1 MSDDNRCPFP
11 FRLLRFWTLRILPAW
26 CLIAFMIFLF
36 QIAICGVVH
45 DNERVKALLQYM
57 EMLPDFIKAF
67 MGGEVLEVG
76 NLAGLIAIGYQDPF
90 VLLLYMLYAV
100 GVPTALLAGEV
111 QRGTMELILSRQ
123 TTKTHI
129 YICAGFITVA
139 GMYALVLVMF
149 AGTVVATMLYD
160 FYQEVPL
167 YFFFKIA
174 IVGGMLASAVGGIA
188 LLAAACFRR
197 GLAVSI
203 TVGYLVVNYFV
214 SIIAD
219 WWPRMKFLEP
229 ATIFNY
235 VDGPAMFDK
244 PGWPIGDMCVLLSL
258 LAVSTIL
265 GGIIWSRRDLPL

>member
-1 MSDDNRCPFP
+1 MSDNNRSPFP

-36 QIAICGVVH
+36 QIAVCGIVH
-45 DNERVKALLQYM
+45 DNERVKALLQYID
-57 EMLPDFIKAF
+57 MLPSFIKSF

-76 NLAGLIAIGYQDPF
+76 NIAGLIAIGYQDPL

-123 TTKTHI
+123 TTKTHV
-129 YICAGFITVA
+129 YICAGLITVA

-149 AGTVVATMLYD
+149 TGTVVATRLYD

-167 YFFFKIA
+167 YFFFRIA
-174 IVGGMLASAVGGIA
+174 IVGGMLASAVGGVA

-197 GLAVSI
+197 GLAVSL
-203 TVGYLVVNYFV
+203 TVGYLVVSYFV

-219 WWPRMKFLEP
+219 WWPRMKWMEP

-235 VDGPAMFDK
+235 VDSPAIFDN
-244 PGWPIGDMCVLLSL
+244 PGWPLGDMCVLLSI
-258 LAVSTIL
+258 LAVSTVL

>member
-1 MSDDNRCPFP
+1 MSDSSRSPFP

-26 CLIAFMIFLF
+26 CLIAFMIFIF

-45 DNERVKALLQYM
+45 DNERVKALLQYID
-57 EMLPDFIKAF
+57 MLPDFIKAF
-67 MGGEVLEVG
+67 MGGEVLQVG
-76 NLAGLIAIGYQDPF
+76 NVAGLIAIGYQDPF

-123 TTKTHI
+123 TTKTQI
-129 YICAGFITVA
+129 YICAGLITIA
-139 GMYALVLVMF
+139 GMYALVIVMF
-149 AGTVVATMLYD
+149 TGTVVATMLYD

-258 LAVSTIL
+258 LTVSTIL

>member
-1 MSDDNRCPFP
+1 MSDNSRSPFP
-11 FRLLRFWTLRILPAW
+11 FTLLRFWTLRILPAW
-26 CLIAFMIFLF
+26 CLIAFMIFIF

-45 DNERVKALLQYM
+45 DNERVKALLQYI

-67 MGGEVLEVG
+67 MGGEILEVG
-76 NLAGLIAIGYQDPF
+76 NIAGLIAIGYQDPL

-129 YICAGFITVA
+129 YICAGLITVV
-139 GMYALVLVMF
+139 GMFALVLVMF
-149 AGTVVATMLYD
+149 TGTVVATMLYD

-203 TVGYLVVNYFV
+203 TVAYLVVNYFV

-235 VDGPAMFDK
+235 VDGPAIFDK

-258 LAVSTIL
+258 LTVSTVL

>member
-1 MSDDNRCPFP
+1 MNSKRRSPFP
-11 FRLLRFWTLRILPAW
+11 LPLLRFWTLRILPAW

-45 DNERVKALLQYM
+45 DNERVKALLQYV

-67 MGGEVLEVG
+67 MGGEILEVG
-76 NLAGLIAIGYQDPF
+76 NIAGLIAIGYQDPF

-123 TTKTHI
+123 TTKTQI
-129 YICAGFITVA
+129 YICAGLITIV
-139 GMYALVLVMF
+139 GMYALVLIMF
-149 AGTVVATMLYD
+149 TGTVVATRLYD

-167 YFFFKIA
+167 YSFFKIA

-197 GLAVSI
+197 GLAVSL
-203 TVGYLVVNYFV
+203 TVGYLVVNYFI

-219 WWPRMKFLEP
+219 WWPRMKWMEP

-235 VDGPAMFDK
+235 VDGPAMFEK
-244 PGWPIGDMCVLLSL
+244 PGWPIGDMCVLISL
-258 LAVSTIL
+258 LIVSTVA

>member
-1 MSDDNRCPFP
+1 MSDSNRSGFP
-11 FRLLRFWTLRILPAW
+11 FRLLRFWTFRVLPAW

-45 DNERVKALLQYM
+45 DNERVKALLQYI

-67 MGGEVLEVG
+67 MGGEVLAVG
-76 NLAGLIAIGYQDPF
+76 NIAGLIAIGYQDPF
-90 VLLLYMLYAV
+90 ILLLYMLYAV

-123 TTKTHI
+123 TTKTQI
-129 YICAGFITVA
+129 YICTGLITVI

-149 AGTVVATMLYD
+149 TGTVVATLLYD

-174 IVGGMLASAVGGIA
+174 IVGGLLASAVGGIA

-197 GLAVSI
+197 GLAVSL
-203 TVGYLVVNYFV
+203 TVGYLVVNYFI

-219 WWPRMKFLEP
+219 WWPRMKCLGP
-229 ATIFNY
+229 ASIFNY

-244 PGWPIGDMCVLLSL
+244 PGWPIGDMCILFSI
-258 LAVSTIL
+258 LAVSVVL

>member
-1 MSDDNRCPFP
+1 MSDDSRSPFP
-11 FRLLRFWTLRILPAW
+11 FRLLRFWTVRILPAW
-26 CLIAFMIFLF
+26 CLIAFMIFIF

-45 DNERVKALLQYM
+45 DNERVKALLQYID
-57 EMLPDFIKAF
+57 MLPDFIKAF
-67 MGGEVLEVG
+67 MGGEVLQVG
-76 NLAGLIAIGYQDPF
+76 NVAGLIAIGYQDPF

-129 YICAGFITVA
+129 YICAGLITVA

-149 AGTVVATMLYD
+149 TGTVVATMLYD

-197 GLAVSI
+197 GLAVSL
-203 TVGYLVVNYFV
+203 TVGYLVVNYFI

-219 WWPRMKFLEP
+219 WWPRMKWLEP

-235 VDGPAMFDK
+235 VDGPAIFGK
-244 PGWPIGDMCVLLSL
+244 SGWPIGDMCVLLSL
-258 LAVSTIL
+258 LTVSTVL

>member
-1 MSDDNRCPFP
+1 MSDNNSSPFP
-11 FRLLRFWTLRILPAW
+11 FRLLQFWTLRILPAW
-26 CLIAFMIFLF
+26 CLIAFMIFIF

-45 DNERVKALLQYM
+45 DNERVKALLQYID
-57 EMLPDFIKAF
+57 MLPDFIKAF
-67 MGGEVLEVG
+67 MGGEVLQVG
-76 NLAGLIAIGYQDPF
+76 NVAGLIAIGYQDPF

-129 YICAGFITVA
+129 YICAGLITIA
-139 GMYALVLVMF
+139 GMYALVIVMF
-149 AGTVVATMLYD
+149 TGTVVATMLYD

-203 TVGYLVVNYFV
+203 TVAYLVVNYFV

-258 LAVSTIL
+258 LTVSTVL

>member
-1 MSDDNRCPFP
+1 
-11 FRLLRFWTLRILPAW
+11 FWTLRILPAW

-45 DNERVKALLQYM
+45 DNERVKALLQYV

-67 MGGEVLEVG
+67 MGGEILEVG
-76 NLAGLIAIGYQDPF
+76 NVAGLIAIGYQDPF

-129 YICAGFITVA
+129 YICAGLITVV
-139 GMYALVLVMF
+139 GMYALVLIMF
-149 AGTVVATMLYD
+149 TGTVVATRLYD

-167 YFFFKIA
+167 YSFLKIA

-197 GLAVSI
+197 GLAVSL
-203 TVGYLVVNYFV
+203 TVGYLVVNYFI

-219 WWPRMKFLEP
+219 WWPRMKWLEP
-229 ATIFNY
+229 VTIFNY
-235 VDGPAMFDK
+235 VDGPAMFEK
-244 PGWPIGDMCVLLSL
+244 AGWPIGDICVLLSL
-258 LAVSTIL
+258 LIVSTVA

>member
-1 MSDDNRCPFP
+1 MSDDNRSPFP

-26 CLIAFMIFLF
+26 CLIAFMIFIF
-36 QIAICGVVH
+36 QIAVCGVVH
-45 DNERVKALLQYM
+45 DNERVKALLQYID
-57 EMLPDFIKAF
+57 MLPDFIKAF
-67 MGGEVLEVG
+67 MGGEVLQVG
-76 NLAGLIAIGYQDPF
+76 NVAGLIAIGYQDPF

-123 TTKTHI
+123 TTRTQI
-129 YICAGFITVA
+129 YICAGLITVA
-139 GMYALVLVMF
+139 GMYALVIVMF
-149 AGTVVATMLYD
+149 TGTVVATMFYD

-258 LAVSTIL
+258 LTVSTIL

>member
-1 MSDDNRCPFP
+1 MSDDNRSPFP

-90 VLLLYMLYAV
+90 VLLLYMLFAV

-174 IVGGMLASAVGGIA
+174 VVGGLLASAVGGIA

-258 LAVSTIL
+258 LTVSTIL